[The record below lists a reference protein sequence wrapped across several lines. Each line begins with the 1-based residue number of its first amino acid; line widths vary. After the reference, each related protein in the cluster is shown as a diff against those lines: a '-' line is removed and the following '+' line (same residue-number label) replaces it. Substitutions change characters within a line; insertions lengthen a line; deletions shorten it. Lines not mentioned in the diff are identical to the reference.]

1 MSVPHRKD
9 KYDSDRGRAREPFH
23 EEFTEYSIVL
33 HQHYD
38 HFLKLDVEKV
48 ELIQKKTVFYPEMEL
63 EVHISESKMKIKD

>member
-1 MSVPHRKD
+1 MSVPNRKD

-48 ELIQKKTVFYPEMEL
+48 ELIKKKKNSVL
-63 EVHISESKMKIKD
+63 S